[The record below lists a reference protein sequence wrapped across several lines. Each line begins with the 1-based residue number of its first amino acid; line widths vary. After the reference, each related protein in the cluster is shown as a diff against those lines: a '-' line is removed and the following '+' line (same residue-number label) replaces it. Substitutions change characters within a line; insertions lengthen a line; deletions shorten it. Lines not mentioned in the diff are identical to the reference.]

1 MTTRRSMAFLYENEL
16 ALRWAI
22 SGDAGAVEFQGIAQC
37 VDMND
42 RNAYNLSFKPYG
54 IEYHFRTP
62 PEYRAGTLAYHEDC
76 WLIGGPCWHDG
87 SSVDAYVVALHSVGC
102 NRFAS
107 IWECI
112 EQKYTEIF
120 GPEEHSH
127 KEAFVQ
133 AREAETDE

>member
-1 MTTRRSMAFLYENEL
+1 MTTRRSMAFPHEDEL

-22 SGDAGAVEFQGIAQC
+22 IGDAGAVEFQGIAHC
-37 VDMND
+37 VGMND
-42 RNAYNLSFKPYG
+42 RDAYNLSFKPYG

-62 PEYRAGTLAYHEDC
+62 PEYSAGKPADHENC

-87 SSVDAYVVALHSVGC
+87 SSMAADDLTSHTICC

-107 IWECI
+107 IWSWL
-112 EQKYTEIF
+112 EQRYTEMF

-133 AREAETDE
+133 AKEVATDE